1 MLLFVH
7 QNTSDRQDMFIKR
20 KWTAEAM
27 KELAAATRGANSRT
41 PGELHVLRMPHHLP
55 DRGLERR
62 PIMGEASAADSSS
75 SIAAQIPNFGMALK
89 GLFDLWLDERLPSL
103 KEDMDRRYAAD
114 TIGKVRLL
122 VSRLGFPE
130 QIRRIMARVED
141 GGLVEI
147 LVVHKYESPGEA
159 IDAVRRDFRVVDPA
173 VPGAY
178 FEFTYVESERFEE
191 ADFSG
196 FVDVLAW

>member
-1 MLLFVH
+1 ML
-7 QNTSDRQDMFIKR
+7 IKR

-27 KELAAATRGANSRT
+27 TEPAAATNGANFRT
-41 PGELHVLRMPHHLP
+41 AGELQVLRMRHHLP
-55 DRGLERR
+55 DRGLGRR
-62 PIMGEASAADSSS
+62 PVAGEAAVAGSPSSV
-75 SIAAQIPNFGMALK
+75 AAQIPNFGMALK

-103 KEDMDRRYAAD
+103 KEDMHRRHAAD
-114 TIGKVRLL
+114 TIGKIRIL

-159 IDAVRRDFRVVDPA
+159 VDAVRRDFRAVDPA

-191 ADFSG
+191 ADFPG